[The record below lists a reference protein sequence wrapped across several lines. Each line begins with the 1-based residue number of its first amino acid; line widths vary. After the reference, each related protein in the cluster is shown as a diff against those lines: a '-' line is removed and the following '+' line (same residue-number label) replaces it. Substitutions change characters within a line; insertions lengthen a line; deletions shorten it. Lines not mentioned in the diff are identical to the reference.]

1 MLSPI
6 PLSCIA
12 TDAPHLGMHF
22 FGFKISFWS
31 FTSTP
36 HWIMFNAFDTAL
48 RRNACSSVIFLARY
62 SRLSFASDETF
73 AYWSTKFNY
82 NPMQIPKQQTYTRV
96 SISVK
101 NQILNTTMKMVTYIW
116 TNPVVTWSVL
126 FYIHHKLCQLYS
138 IFTFLSKRIDFFTIS
153 GVKYFCFVGAMW
165 CKSHLCWW
173 GEWTETILGAR
184 GCLKTQDVNGWK
196 LEMFEQ
202 SVLVSFFSLVTV
214 SSTSEHRQRLTKQ
227 SLIIRV

>member
-153 GVKYFCFVGAMW
+153 GVKILAQGKHFWREKHCCHDCLILIKCRFVVTLLCNG
-165 CKSHLCWW
+165 KS
-173 GEWTETILGAR
+173 
-184 GCLKTQDVNGWK
+184 LKTRLK
-196 LEMFEQ
+196 LKDECKFSDFSCQEAINR
-202 SVLVSFFSLVTV
+202 LNSF
-214 SSTSEHRQRLTKQ
+214 Q
-227 SLIIRV
+227 